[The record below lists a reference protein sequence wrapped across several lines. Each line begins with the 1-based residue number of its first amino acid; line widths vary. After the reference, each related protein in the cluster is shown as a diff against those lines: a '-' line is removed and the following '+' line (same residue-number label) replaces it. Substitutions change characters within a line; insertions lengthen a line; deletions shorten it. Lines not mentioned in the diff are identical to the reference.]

1 MFATSEKVKGN
12 VWARLMIGQM
22 GEYINGDQ
30 FRLGLSE
37 NNLQNIILTTP
48 WPQISENVIIIFGTA
63 GALLID
69 SHNSITY
76 PVHSTHPLQHFARK
90 PIKPKSSSAHT

>member
-1 MFATSEKVKGN
+1 MVMWLMFATSEKVKGN

-37 NNLQNIILTTP
+37 NNLQNIISNTR
-48 WPQISENVIIIFGTA
+48 WPQISENVFSFGNC
-63 GALLID
+63 I
-69 SHNSITY
+69 Y
-76 PVHSTHPLQHFARK
+76 
-90 PIKPKSSSAHT
+90 

>member
-30 FRLGLSE
+30 FRLRLSE
-37 NNLQNIILTTP
+37 YNLQNIILLML
-48 WPQISENVIIIFGTA
+48 WLQISENVIFIFSTA
-63 GALLID
+63 GALLVI
-69 SHNSITY
+69 NSITY
-76 PVHSTHPLQHFARK
+76 PVHSTHPPQHFAQK
-90 PIKPKSSSAHT
+90 PIVPKSSSAHTS